1 MIRRL
6 TTLLLALGA
15 AGCAPRAEVAPPARP
30 VELARPLPAPEP
42 AQAQQ
47 PAPLDPQTAAALVKQ
62 LGAGWYGV
70 VYGDEPA
77 RAAFL
82 ADPAHSEAA
91 VVAALDGFTRECE
104 KGPKDCEPAER
115 SEAQQVIELLAEV
128 AAPTVGATPAV
139 RLLVRLDELGS
150 FDAERALERVLE
162 RRFLLRA
169 PKCVAPTKAAIAAA
183 DAELDDFFVLEE
195 QKPPRAP
202 TPQERSDLAYFHA
215 AVDGA
220 AGWIGSLA
228 TVPGQLLQDDHPDV
242 TLRKNLDA
250 ELTAALARG
259 DVEEHAKLAPRYL
272 ASLGYPGPVRAQ
284 EDAAPGTRGYGDIM
298 RDLARS
304 LEILGRLDEAA
315 ALYRLPVP
323 FRGCTM
329 STLDDE
335 LQIRGIIRTS
345 EGPSGDCRRSA
356 AMRLYAVD
364 GIRDE
369 TYGVEALEAGGY
381 DVARLYRAALAT
393 QGRQDADE
401 VKRRLEGSP
410 HASAGL
416 TRLTRLGAEPWLKDL
431 RALRGYADAAGAA
444 ALDTLLDLA
453 EHGSTDAREEALEA
467 LAALADD
474 DGTDPC
480 SSTGGRW
487 RFSGDRKVRRL
498 SERCETKLP
507 AADSA
512 ALATRLAGFA
522 KDPSPQ
528 VREHVAAALGR
539 VASPAGKKALASL
552 AKDTY
557 ENGEICRYVG
567 DQPKQCERNFPVRRA
582 AKEGLERLAAAEKN
596 RAAAKSTK
604 KSAKGKSPSA
614 LK

>member
-1 MIRRL
+1 
-6 TTLLLALGA
+6 
-15 AGCAPRAEVAPPARP
+15 
-30 VELARPLPAPEP
+30 
-42 AQAQQ
+42 
-47 PAPLDPQTAAALVKQ
+47 
-62 LGAGWYGV
+62 
-70 VYGDEPA
+70 
-77 RAAFL
+77 
-82 ADPAHSEAA
+82 
-91 VVAALDGFTRECE
+91 
-104 KGPKDCEPAER
+104 
-115 SEAQQVIELLAEV
+115 V

-528 VREHVAAALGR
+528 VREHVAAGR
-539 VASPAGKKALASL
+539 S
-552 AKDTY
+552 
-557 ENGEICRYVG
+557 GEDDLRA
-567 DQPKQCERNFPVRRA
+567 FPVRRA

-604 KSAKGKSPSA
+604 KSAKGEVVEVPGGDDVLHLREEVFAGALEHLHRELAGVELGPRLIEDLEHLLHRRQVELGHLLLHHRRGERLHPGQPAEDGGHARAALPARLTCRWSTLLVVIASSPQKVKNTNASMPDWRAALPRMSA
-614 LK
+614 GYTSSRPPCEQMIATLRLLLAVSMT